1 MSKIGFVG
9 AGSIGA
15 NAVYATLHKVHA
27 DEMALVD
34 LQEDL
39 AVGEAMD
46 LNTAAAGLGL
56 DTRVRG
62 GEDYELLEGSD
73 LVVVSAGVPRSEDMT
88 REDLID
94 KNADVMSTIA
104 QGVKENA
111 PGAKILVVTNP
122 VDPLTYITW
131 EETGW
136 DRNEVFG
143 MGALHDSMRLWDV
156 LRDDGADVYDAWVLG
171 PHGEDMFPAQSQ
183 ATVEGIDVDWP
194 TVKESVR
201 GRAANIIEKKGATY
215 YAPGIAIAHMAETIL
230 GREKRLMPVVT
241 VLDGEYGLE
250 DVALGVPAILSQ
262 HGVERV
268 VDVDLDDQDQSS
280 LEQGA
285 KSVRSQ
291 LTAAGY

>member
-9 AGSIGA
+9 AGKIGA
-15 NAVYATLHKVHA
+15 NAVYATLHEVQA

-34 LQEDL
+34 LQADL
-39 AVGEAMD
+39 AAGEALD

-56 DTRVRG
+56 QTKVRG
-62 GEDYELLEGSD
+62 GDDYELLSGSD
-73 LVVVSAGVPRSEDMT
+73 LVVVSAGVPRTEHMT

-94 KNADVMSTIA
+94 ENAGVMATIA
-104 QGVKENA
+104 EGVQEHA
-111 PGAKILVVTNP
+111 PDAKILVVTNP

-136 DRNEVFG
+136 DRSQVFG

-156 LRDDGADVYDAWVLG
+156 LRDDGADTYDAWVLG

-183 ATVEGIDVDWP
+183 ATVEGVDVDWDQ
-194 TVKESVR
+194 VEESVR

-230 GREKRLMPVVT
+230 GREKRVLPVVSI
-241 VLDGEYGLE
+241 LEGEYGLE
-250 DVALGVPAILSQ
+250 DVALGVPAVLSQ

-268 VDVDLDDQDQSS
+268 IEVDLDDQDRAA
-280 LEQGA
+280 LEKGA

-291 LTAAGY
+291 LAAAGY